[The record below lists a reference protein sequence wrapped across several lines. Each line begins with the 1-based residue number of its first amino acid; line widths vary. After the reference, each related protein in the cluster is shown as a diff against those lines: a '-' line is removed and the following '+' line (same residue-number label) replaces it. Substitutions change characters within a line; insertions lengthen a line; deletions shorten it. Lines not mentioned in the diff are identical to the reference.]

1 MTYFYWSNILYFLY
15 KDQKM
20 GLIEFIIKYN
30 LGEMYYNKLE
40 IKFENEDNINNL
52 KDLYIIDNWFD
63 ENLQSKSEQDVKTF
77 KIYTDLDLAIKK
89 NLELKIIDYYIN
101 LIENRNNKNID

>member
-52 KDLYIIDNWFD
+52 KDYI
-63 ENLQSKSEQDVKTF
+63 L
-77 KIYTDLDLAIKK
+77 
-89 NLELKIIDYYIN
+89 
-101 LIENRNNKNID
+101 